1 MLKNANVKLIRYV
14 KVNETDKKVF
24 KKVVISVIRGGIIKP
39 IEYAI
44 LI

>member
-1 MLKNANVKLIRYV
+1 MLKNANFKLIRYV

-24 KKVVISVIRGGIIKP
+24 KKVVIRGGIIKS

>member
-1 MLKNANVKLIRYV
+1 MLKNVNVKLIRYV
-14 KVNETDKKVF
+14 KVNVMGKKAF
-24 KKVVISVIRGGIIKP
+24 KKVVISVVRGGIIKP